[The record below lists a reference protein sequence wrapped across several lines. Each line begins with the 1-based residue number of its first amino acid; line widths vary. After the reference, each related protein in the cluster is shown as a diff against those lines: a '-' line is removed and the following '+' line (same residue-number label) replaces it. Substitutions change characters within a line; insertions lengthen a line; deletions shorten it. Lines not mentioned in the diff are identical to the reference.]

1 MKFAAFTGGDNTLKK
16 MRNQLIIGGF
26 VLVVAACV
34 TINVYFPEAAA
45 ERAADR
51 FIQDVIG
58 PADQSEEVSFLLPV
72 SPAEQLMNWFVP
84 SAHAQAANIDVQS
97 PQISRLRDQM
107 TARHRD
113 HLSDWFDVGSIG
125 LGNDGL
131 VVVRDRS
138 VVGLAERRQ
147 LEQVVAAENADRRA
161 VYREIAVANGH
172 PEWED
177 QIRDTFARRW
187 IANARP
193 GWFYQN
199 SDGSWQQK

>member
-1 MKFAAFTGGDNTLKK
+1 MQTRIPSTLTVTVIAAATAL
-16 MRNQLIIGGF
+16 
-26 VLVVAACV
+26 LVACV

-58 PADQSEEVSFLLPV
+58 ANEANGEAGAAVDPGEAVSRSLARLGSFLV
-72 SPAEQLMNWFVP
+72 ST
-84 SAHAQAANIDVQS
+84 AHAQAADIDIEN
-97 PQISRLRDQM
+97 PQIEAIKQRM
-107 TARHRD
+107 AERHRQK
-113 HLSDWFDVGSIG
+113 LSEWFEAGAIG

-131 VVVRDRS
+131 IEIRDRGA
-138 VVGLAERRQ
+138 VPLAARRE
-147 LEQVVAAENADRRA
+147 LEQVVAAENGDRRA

-177 QIRDTFARRW
+177 RIRQTFAERW

-193 GWFYQN
+193 GWYYRGP
-199 SDGSWQQK
+199 DGDWRRK

>member
-1 MKFAAFTGGDNTLKK
+1 MTTSIRLISITLASAVIAA
-16 MRNQLIIGGF
+16 I
-26 VLVVAACV
+26 AACV

-58 PADQSEEVSFLLPV
+58 SDTTAGDELGWDEFTPRRGLLAGIGDFLI
-72 SPAEQLMNWFVP
+72 P
-84 SAHAQAANIDVQS
+84 SAHAQSANIDIAG
-97 PQISRLRDQM
+97 PQIDAIKQRMAQ
-107 TARHRD
+107 RHAQQ
-113 HLSDWFDVGSIG
+113 LSGWFEAGAIG

-131 VVVRDRS
+131 VAVRDRS
-138 VVGLAERRQ
+138 AVGLADRRS
-147 LEQVVAAENADRRA
+147 LEQAVTEENADRRA
-161 VYREIAVANGH
+161 VYREIAIANGH

-193 GWFYQN
+193 GWYYQDE
-199 SDGSWQQK
+199 SGAWQQK